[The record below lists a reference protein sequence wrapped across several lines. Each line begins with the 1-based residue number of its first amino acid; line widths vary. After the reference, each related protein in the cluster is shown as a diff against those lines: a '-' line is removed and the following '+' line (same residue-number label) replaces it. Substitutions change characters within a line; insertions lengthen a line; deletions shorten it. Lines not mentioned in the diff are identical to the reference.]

1 MGCCLQD
8 AVADERA
15 DVLIV
20 VKMRWDRRREADDRH
35 RLGSIVARVSPP
47 IGAERWAAG
56 IERDTSA
63 VVTNLPP
70 GSQAAARN
78 GSAPR
83 VAAERRK
90 SRSVRIGGEAAMRRR
105 RLPTPFRLS
114 GTAGPSA
121 TRRGESCSTR
131 TLGNQPGAPVK
142 SVNQR
147 RATGSAETGWCAPD
161 DGGETKASERSSPP
175 RRRSSGER
183 WRQWASRPPLN
194 LDADGVDD
202 SWASMR
208 AGSLVRTRPM
218 RR

>member
-1 MGCCLQD
+1 M
-8 AVADERA
+8 
-15 DVLIV
+15 V
-20 VKMRWDRRREADDRH
+20 VKMRWVRRREADDR
-35 RLGSIVARVSPP
+35 RRPGSTVARVSPP
-47 IGAERWAAG
+47 SGAERLATG

-83 VAAERRK
+83 VAVERRK
-90 SRSVRIGGEAAMRRR
+90 SRSVRIGDEDAMRPR

-121 TRRGESCSTR
+121 TRQGERCSTR
-131 TLGNQPGAPVK
+131 TLGNQPGAPVCVA
-142 SVNQR
+142 SQR
-147 RATGSAETGWCAPD
+147 GATGSAETGLCAPD
-161 DGGETKASERSSPP
+161 DGGETKASERFSPP
-175 RRRSSGER
+175 RRRSSGEQ

-194 LDADGVDD
+194 LDADSVDD
-202 SWASMR
+202 SRTSIR